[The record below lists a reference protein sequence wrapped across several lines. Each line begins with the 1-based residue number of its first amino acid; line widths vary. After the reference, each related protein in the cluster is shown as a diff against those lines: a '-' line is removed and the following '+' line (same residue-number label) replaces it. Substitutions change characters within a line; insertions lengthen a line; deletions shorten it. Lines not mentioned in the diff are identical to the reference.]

1 MPLLTKIDR
10 IPLFSTL
17 VEAER
22 WATANGLEGTHTHMF
37 NGVVG
42 YMGGSSHSV
51 FTSQDIVAQP
61 ATQPTAPPPLPTPPP
76 VAPTPPPTPPPPPT
90 ITITPPSTGGGGGGY

>member
-42 YMGGSSHSV
+42 YMGGSSHGV

-61 ATQPTAPPPLPTPPP
+61 VAQPTAPPPPPPP
-76 VAPTPPPTPPPPPT
+76 VAPTPPPPPPSTPPPT